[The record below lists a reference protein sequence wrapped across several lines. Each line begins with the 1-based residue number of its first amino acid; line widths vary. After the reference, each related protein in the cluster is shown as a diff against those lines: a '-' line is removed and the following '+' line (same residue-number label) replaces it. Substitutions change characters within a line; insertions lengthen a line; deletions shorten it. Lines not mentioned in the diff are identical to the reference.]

1 MKERVEGLVAQF
13 PDKELDGILISA
25 SENRR
30 YLSGFSGS
38 AGYLFIT
45 KDNAVLVTDS
55 RYTEQATNQ
64 SPGFE
69 VRQVRSGWGWLVEE
83 LKASGA
89 KKVGFESQDMTVSS
103 YNSLI
108 DAIKGDSQLGDV
120 SLVPAPGLAEN
131 QRVIKDEEELA
142 MLQLAIDAADK
153 AMDQVCP
160 AITAGMTE
168 REVAW
173 QMESAMRNAGAD
185 TISFDTIVAAGP
197 NGAMAHHQP
206 TDYVIKHGDPIVI
219 DMGAKVGGYCSDL
232 SRSIAV
238 GEPDETFKK
247 IYDIVLGAQL
257 TAINTVKVGMTGE
270 EADSLSRGVIAEA
283 DYGDNF
289 GHSLGHGV
297 GLVIHENPRVG
308 PKSTDVLALN
318 TVFTIEPGIYI
329 TGWGGIRIEDIV
341 ILREEGAVPLSKAGV
356 CKHSWR
362 VFRRGPRAKVP
373 PACHRQTISGPRQ

>member
-1 MKERVEGLVAQF
+1 MKERVDGIVAQF
-13 PDKELDGILISA
+13 PEQELDGVLISA
-25 SENRR
+25 PENRR

-38 AGYLFIT
+38 FGYLFIT

-64 SPGFE
+64 SPDFE
-69 VRQVRSGWGWLVEE
+69 VRQVRGGWGWLVEE
-83 LKASGA
+83 LKASGV

-108 DAIKGDSQLGDV
+108 EAVKGDSLLSNV

-131 QRVIKDEEELA
+131 QRIIKDNEELA
-142 MLQLAIDAADK
+142 LLQLAIDAADR
-153 AMDQVCP
+153 AMDLVCP
-160 AITAGMTE
+160 AITPGMTE

-173 QMESAMRNAGAD
+173 KMETAMRNAGAD

-238 GEPDETFKK
+238 GEADETFKK

-270 EADSLSRGVIAEA
+270 EADSLSRDVIAEA
-283 DYGDNF
+283 GYGDTF

-308 PKSTDVLALN
+308 PRSPDVLELN
-318 TVFTIEPGIYI
+318 TVFTVEPGIYL

-341 ILREEGAVPLSKAGV
+341 ILRGDGAVPLSKA
-356 CKHSWR
+356 
-362 VFRRGPRAKVP
+362 AK
-373 PACHRQTISGPRQ
+373 

>member
-1 MKERVEGLVAQF
+1 MKERVDGIVAQF
-13 PDKELDGILISA
+13 PEQELDGVLISA
-25 SENRR
+25 PENRR

-38 AGYLFIT
+38 SGYLFIT

-64 SPGFE
+64 SPDFE
-69 VRQVRSGWGWLVEE
+69 VRQVRGGWGWLVEE
-83 LKASGA
+83 LKASGV

-108 DAIKGDSQLGDV
+108 EAVKGDSLLSNV

-131 QRVIKDEEELA
+131 QRIIKDNEELA
-142 MLQLAIDAADK
+142 LLQLAIDAADR
-153 AMDQVCP
+153 AMDLVCP
-160 AITAGMTE
+160 AITPGMTE

-173 QMESAMRNAGAD
+173 KMETAMRNAGAD

-238 GEPDETFKK
+238 GEADETFKK

-270 EADSLSRGVIAEA
+270 EADSLSRDVIAEA
-283 DYGDNF
+283 GYGDTF

-308 PKSTDVLALN
+308 PRSPDVLELN
-318 TVFTIEPGIYI
+318 TVFTVEPGIYL
-329 TGWGGIRIEDIV
+329 TGWGGIRIEDIM
-341 ILREEGAVPLSKAGV
+341 ILRGDGAVPLSKA
-356 CKHSWR
+356 
-362 VFRRGPRAKVP
+362 AK
-373 PACHRQTISGPRQ
+373 